1 MPAATRLGD
10 TCTGHG
16 PWPARANTSA
26 SPDVFVNGRGWH
38 RAGDGWAVHC
48 RPGPDPACHSS
59 ALGAGSASVF
69 VNGSPAGRVGDAVAC
84 GSSAASGSA
93 NVFAG

>member
-1 MPAATRLGD
+1 MPAASRLGD

-16 PWPARANTSA
+16 CWPSRPNTAASA
-26 SPDVFVNGRGWH
+26 SVFVNGRGWH
-38 RAGDGWAVHC
+38 RLGDGWAVHC
-48 RPGPDPACHSS
+48 CPAIPECHGGS
-59 ALGAGSASVF
+59 LGAGSASVF
-69 VNGSPAGRVGDAVAC
+69 INGRAAGRVGDAVSC